1 MAGMGGGAKIILPG
15 ICGILTITYNH
26 SLFEGRIRGRIEGNG
41 SADDMRD
48 NAEKVA
54 RVVGLDIVFNTV
66 LNSKREVSGLF
77 VGDVVQAHRAG
88 CRFAKTVYGT
98 PIPADALEKT
108 DIVLINTYPLDYDP
122 VQVGKSTWPID
133 LFENAYKVI
142 IDAASDGIMYHGL
155 AHKMDYARHLRIKK
169 EKPAEARRHNG
180 IASKDQLIMLSAGF
194 APDDFYRHNEKGLLF
209 DSAETL
215 MAELKRVSPR
225 AKVAVLPCSSIQLP
239 EIE

>member
-1 MAGMGGGAKIILPG
+1 
-15 ICGILTITYNH
+15 
-26 SLFEGRIRGRIEGNG
+26 
-41 SADDMRD
+41 MRD

-66 LNSKREVSGLF
+66 LNSRREVSGLF
-77 VGDVVQAHRAG
+77 VGDLVQAQRAG

-98 PIPADALEKT
+98 PISADALKNT
-108 DIVLINTYPLDYDP
+108 DVVLINTYPLDYDP
-122 VQVGKSTWPID
+122 VQVGKSTWPVD

-155 AHKMDYARHLRIKK
+155 AHKMDYARHLRTKK
-169 EKPAEARRHNG
+169 EKKANIRGHNG
-180 IASKDQLIMLSAGF
+180 IGSKDQIIMLSTGF
-194 APDDFYRHNEKGLLF
+194 APDDFYKYNENGLLF
-209 DSAETL
+209 DSAEAL
-215 MAELKRVSPR
+215 MAELKRVKPR